1 MITPVQP
8 PPREAL
14 WFYVRDGR
22 RFGPTDAA
30 GLQVMADCRHLLP
43 GCKVLKHG
51 EEVPGIATDI
61 EGLVF
66 PPEPPPLPR
75 TDSRYDRLY
84 RSSDERVLLG
94 LCGGLAHRWGVPAL
108 LVRAGMVVLLG
119 FMVGWAYPFSV
130 VFPALPTK
138 DVRSPRQR

>member
-1 MITPVQP
+1 
-8 PPREAL
+8 
-14 WFYVRDGR
+14 
-22 RFGPTDAA
+22 
-30 GLQVMADCRHLLP
+30 MADCRHLLP
-43 GCKVLKHG
+43 DCKVLKQG
-51 EEVPGIATDI
+51 EEVTGVANGI

-66 PPEPPPLPR
+66 PPEPPPLPH

-108 LVRAGMVVLLG
+108 LVRAGMVILLG
-119 FMVGWAYPFSV
+119 VMVGWAYPFSV